1 MILEKRPTKALINL
15 HNLVANAREIKARL
29 PRGQEVMPIIK
40 ANAYGHGA
48 VPVAEALVDAGFTK
62 LAVATFE
69 EGVELRQGAIAAD
82 VYILNGI
89 HAALSHYHQY
99 QLVPILHQM
108 DEIQRVVSFSQS
120 LKQPFPV
127 GIKFDTG
134 MGRLGLLS
142 NEVSAVTALLKSANV
157 DLHCVITHLARAD
170 ESVEHTKTP
179 YERFH
184 EIRKN
189 FRAAGFVSTKFSICN
204 SASIIDKHFDD
215 FDWVRPGIALY
226 GVYPH
231 ERQRELMALKPV
243 LELKTR
249 IIELKK
255 LPTGAD
261 VGYGA
266 TFVTKC
272 DSLIAILPIGY
283 ADGYPRLISN
293 RGFVLVRGERV
304 PIVGRISMDLM
315 AVDVTNVADVC
326 LYDEVT
332 LIGSDGAQTIRVEE
346 VALWAET
353 ISYEILTGMMPRV
366 YREYA

>member
-1 MILEKRPTKALINL
+1 M
-15 HNLVANAREIKARL
+15 
-29 PRGQEVMPIIK
+29 
-40 ANAYGHGA
+40 
-48 VPVAEALVDAGFTK
+48 
-62 LAVATFE
+62 
-69 EGVELRQGAIAAD
+69 
-82 VYILNGI
+82 
-89 HAALSHYHQY
+89 
-99 QLVPILHQM
+99 
-108 DEIQRVVSFSQS
+108 
-120 LKQPFPV
+120 
-127 GIKFDTG
+127 
-134 MGRLGLLS
+134 
-142 NEVSAVTALLKSANV
+142 
-157 DLHCVITHLARAD
+157 
-170 ESVEHTKTP
+170 
-179 YERFH
+179 
-184 EIRKN
+184 
-189 FRAAGFVSTKFSICN
+189 TKFSICN

-231 ERQRELMALKPV
+231 ERQRGLIALKPV

-255 LPTGAD
+255 LAAGSS

-266 TFVTKC
+266 TFVAKC
-272 DSLIAILPIGY
+272 DSRIGILPIGY

-315 AVDVTNVADVC
+315 AVDVSNVAGVC

-332 LIGSDGAQTIRVEE
+332 LIGGDGNQSIRVEE

-366 YREYA
+366 HREYA